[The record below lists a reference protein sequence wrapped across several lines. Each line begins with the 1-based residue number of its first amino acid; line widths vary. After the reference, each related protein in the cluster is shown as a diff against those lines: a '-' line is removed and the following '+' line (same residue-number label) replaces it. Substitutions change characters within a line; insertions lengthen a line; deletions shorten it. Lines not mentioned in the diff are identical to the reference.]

1 MNEAAF
7 KVLGVID
14 CADGP
19 VSSEQIAR
27 SLGITRSTV
36 ARHIHELRTLGYDIS
51 SQKTGYRIMKRSEK
65 LLPYEVCRDLQ
76 TQVLGRTIKFFERTA
91 STTWVAKQLLSE
103 TDPAE
108 LHGTVIIAEEQTGG
122 VGRLGRAWVSPPG
135 GIWTTIILK
144 PAIPVDHV
152 FMVTMAASIAVV
164 RAIRKECDLGALI
177 KWPNDILIGSKK
189 VAGIL
194 LELSAEGASVNYCI
208 LGMGIDAN
216 LPLADLS
223 PALRQQVTSL
233 AAEMGRPVDRAPFL
247 AAVLKELERHLSLQ
261 EEREYETV
269 VREWKSLSG
278 TLEHRVRIHT
288 MNRTF
293 EGDAVDIDEYGA
305 LIVRKDTGA
314 VERVIAGDCTH
325 I

>member
-7 KVLGVID
+7 KVLEVID
-14 CADGP
+14 TADGP
-19 VSSEQIAR
+19 VSSEEIGR
-27 SLGITRSTV
+27 TLGITRSTV
-36 ARHIHELRTLGYDIS
+36 TRHIHELRALGYDIS
-51 SQKTGYRIMKRSEK
+51 SQKTGYRVIKRSEK
-65 LLPYEVCRDLQ
+65 LLPYEIARGLQ
-76 TQVLGRTIKFFERTA
+76 TQVIGKTIRFFERTA
-91 STTWVAKQLLSE
+91 STTWIAKQMLTE
-103 TDPAE
+103 QDPAQ

-177 KWPNDILIGSKK
+177 KWPNDILIGNKK

-194 LELSAEGASVNYCI
+194 LELSAEGASVKYCI

-216 LPLADLS
+216 LPLADLT

-247 AAVLKELERHLSLQ
+247 AAVLKEFERHLSLL

>member
-1 MNEAAF
+1 VNDAAF

-194 LELSAEGASVNYCI
+194 L
-208 LGMGIDAN
+208 
-216 LPLADLS
+216 
-223 PALRQQVTSL
+223 
-233 AAEMGRPVDRAPFL
+233 
-247 AAVLKELERHLSLQ
+247 
-261 EEREYETV
+261 
-269 VREWKSLSG
+269 
-278 TLEHRVRIHT
+278 
-288 MNRTF
+288 
-293 EGDAVDIDEYGA
+293 
-305 LIVRKDTGA
+305 
-314 VERVIAGDCTH
+314 
-325 I
+325 